1 MKKHPCCRAKNEFFW
16 EAVFI
21 LELNISVTENNIIY
35 DIILFYHII
44 YGNIQ
49 GFPALRKAITKH
61 IKKICIFSRV
71 FDITNQL
78 LTHHLPFGLLAQVGE

>member
-1 MKKHPCCRAKNEFFW
+1 MSSSGMLFLYW
-16 EAVFI
+16 SMYTT
-21 LELNISVTENNIIY
+21 LNISVTENNIIY

-61 IKKICIFSRV
+61 IKKFCIFSCV